1 MRIILTGVPGTGKTS
16 VAKILSEKLNYP
28 VITVKDL
35 VKEEY
40 VDTRKL
46 RLKAIWATK
55 DMENVILEGHL
66 FCEVKIPVDLVIVLR
81 THPDELRKRLES
93 RNYPEKKV
101 RENLMAEFV
110 DYCLTKAEERYDDV
124 WQVDTTGKTPEETA
138 QRIIKALERGID
150 IYDHVDWSPILEDWL
165 RKGYIE

>member
-46 RLKAIWATK
+46 RLKAMWATK
-55 DMENVILEGHL
+55 DMEDVILEGHL